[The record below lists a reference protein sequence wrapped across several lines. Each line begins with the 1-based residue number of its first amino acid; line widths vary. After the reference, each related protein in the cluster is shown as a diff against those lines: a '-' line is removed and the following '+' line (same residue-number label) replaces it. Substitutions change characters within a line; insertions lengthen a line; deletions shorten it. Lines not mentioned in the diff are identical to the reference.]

1 MCGPPPP
8 SSSHR
13 WGSATRYPA
22 GVSVTVAPDVIV
34 RGTRAAPG
42 HSQLAR
48 VGGCL
53 TGGVRGRS
61 LPSPIDRGYRARR
74 RPAGR
79 RRARYPRSIGDGKER
94 PRTPPVRQP
103 PTRASWECPGAA
115 RVPRT
120 ITSGATVTDT
130 PAGER
135 FADPQRWED
144 EGGGGPHIWRTLGYR
159 RTAWQPGR
167 TSIEWDA
174 DPRYSFPTASGP
186 VIQGGLVTA
195 LLDAAMG
202 GACWTVLDHNQAFL
216 TADLRVEFLQMTT
229 PGLLSATGWVVRRT
243 RRVVFCAADLQD
255 VAGRLLASSRC
266 TQVVRADD
274 WGAGRY
280 GAADPA
286 GAPPRDARG

>member
-13 WGSATRYPA
+13 WGSAKRSPA

-42 HSQLAR
+42 PSQPAR
-48 VGGCL
+48 VAGCL
-53 TGGVRGRS
+53 TGWGPWAFFAVPDRPRVSCAPRGAGAHDTRGRS
-61 LPSPIDRGYRARR
+61 GTAKNAHGPH
-74 RPAGR
+74 
-79 RRARYPRSIGDGKER
+79 
-94 PRTPPVRQP
+94 PVRQP
-103 PTRASWECPGAA
+103 ATRAGWEGPGAA

-144 EGGGGPHIWRTLGYR
+144 EGGGGTDIWG
-159 RTAWQPGR
+159 
-167 TSIEWDA
+167 
-174 DPRYSFPTASGP
+174 
-186 VIQGGLVTA
+186 
-195 LLDAAMG
+195 
-202 GACWTVLDHNQAFL
+202 
-216 TADLRVEFLQMTT
+216 T
-229 PGLLSATGWVVRRT
+229 PGLHSATGWVVRRT